1 MKKVLFTF
9 LILSSYYAQA
19 GVYYASYAG
28 DTDFYV
34 MDDKNKYMEQSLKDN
49 STSPSQQV
57 YVAAKIGYK
66 VRDFEPSIG
75 GQSQKKNDELMEL
88 SGALG
93 MQVRTML
100 GNIRTELEG
109 SYNSHGK
116 RDAMFKLDN
125 GVQVRTSNIKMNTY
139 FLNAYYDLF
148 PSLPF
153 SPYIGGGVGVSQ
165 SRLRVQA
172 DGLHGEGHYNH
183 ESWKYRMAWNLAAG
197 VTTHLSRDIDLDIG
211 YRYMD
216 PGRISLTDKVSKTPI
231 SIENKSQT
239 VLMGLRYLF

>member
-1 MKKVLFTF
+1 MKKLVFALF
-9 LILSSYYAQA
+9 ILSSYYAQA

-34 MDDKNKYMEQSLKDN
+34 MDDKNKYMEQSLRDN
-49 STSPSQQV
+49 SNEPSQRV

-66 VRDFEPSIG
+66 VRDFEPSIQ
-75 GQSQKKNDELMEL
+75 GQSQTKKDELMEL

-93 MQVRTML
+93 VQVRTML
-100 GNIRTELEG
+100 GNVRTELEG

-116 RDAMFKLDN
+116 RDAVFKLDD
-125 GVQVRTSNIKMNTY
+125 GTRVRASNVKMNTY

-148 PSLPF
+148 PSCTF
-153 SPYIGGGVGVSQ
+153 SPYIGGGIGVSQ
-165 SRLRVQA
+165 SRVRVQA
-172 DGLHGEGHYNH
+172 NGVPSGHYDH
-183 ESWKYRMAWNLAAG
+183 ETWKYKMAWNLAAG
-197 VTTHLSRDIDLDIG
+197 ITTHLNRDLDLDVG

-216 PGRISLTDKVSKTPI
+216 PGRISLTDKVSKTPV

-239 VLMGLRYLF
+239 VLVGLRYLF